1 MSKRAGRN
9 IMAREILLNLNKK
22 KSSFEI
28 SKIDRKK
35 LYGFK
40 KRLFIDEKGKECS
53 KANLE
58 EETGIVFVNSDIS
71 SCYLDYKG
79 NYLEKKNLEAINE
92 NGKKVT
98 KKEST
103 IGKEVNLQSISIE
116 DALNLK
122 VNSVYILEP
131 KDFDKDLKSKLDKG
145 EIFSFPFN
153 YYADF
158 KLEDAIIL
166 KSEKEY
172 FALIGRKT
180 SCHWIGENSDDLPEE
195 VEEFEDDDLS
205 FEMM

>member
-1 MSKRAGRN
+1 MV
-9 IMAREILLNLNKK
+9 RELILNLNKN
-22 KSSFEI
+22 KSTFGI

-40 KRLFIDEKGKECS
+40 KRLFLDEKGKECS

-71 SCYLDYKG
+71 SCYLDNKG
-79 NYLEKKNLEAINE
+79 NFVKKKELEAINDE
-92 NGKKVT
+92 GKKV
-98 KKEST
+98 KKEEST
-103 IGKEVNLQSISIE
+103 LGKEVDLTTTSIE

-122 VNSVYILEP
+122 VNSVYHLEP

-145 EIFSFPFN
+145 EVFSFPFN

-158 KLEDAIIL
+158 KLEDVIL
-166 KSEKEY
+166 LKGEKDY

-180 SCHWIGENSDDLPEE
+180 ICNWVGEHSEDLPEE
-195 VEEFEDDDLS
+195 VEEFEDNDLD

>member
-1 MSKRAGRN
+1 
-9 IMAREILLNLNKK
+9 MAREIFLNLDKK

-71 SCYLDYKG
+71 SCYLDQKG
-79 NYLEKKNLEAINE
+79 NYLEKKDLEAINE
-92 NGKKVT
+92 NGKKVE
-98 KKEST
+98 KQEST
-103 IGKEVNLQSISIE
+103 IGKEVNLESISIE

-131 KDFDKDLKSKLDKG
+131 KDFDKNLQSKLDKG

-195 VEEFEDDDLS
+195 VEEFEEDDLN